1 MSYLT
6 YNTNSLPGV
15 ELKPKQCI
23 DAVLE
28 PVRQY
33 PHQDQW
39 QTCRQHV
46 LHTAV
51 SMAVNNASVHSIS
64 KHYKEAPCETSMRH
78 HLNKLAIDELILIN
92 SRLLLQG
99 PLKNLNPKKTY
110 EFAIDYTNDPYYGE
124 IDTSNEKYVI
134 RSQAKKS
141 TNSFYSY
148 VSLSI
153 INKNE
158 RFTISVLPV
167 EKDKSKVDYLTYFI
181 DLINELNFNIKV
193 LFLDREFYTVD
204 VFEFLQDQKI
214 PHITPVV
221 RRGDKMKKLLIGKK
235 ARSAEYVLTN
245 SKKKKILLNIVID
258 VKYLKGKRNKKGCE
272 NPGFVVYGVNLSPGK
287 VSGIQETLC
296 N

>member
-1 MSYLT
+1 
-6 YNTNSLPGV
+6 
-15 ELKPKQCI
+15 
-23 DAVLE
+23 
-28 PVRQY
+28 
-33 PHQDQW
+33 
-39 QTCRQHV
+39 
-46 LHTAV
+46 
-51 SMAVNNASVHSIS
+51 MAVNNASVHSIS
-64 KHYKEAPCETSMRH
+64 KHYKGAPCETSMRH

-167 EKDKSKVDYLTYFI
+167 EKDKY
-181 DLINELNFNIKV
+181 
-193 LFLDREFYTVD
+193 
-204 VFEFLQDQKI
+204 
-214 PHITPVV
+214 
-221 RRGDKMKKLLIGKK
+221 
-235 ARSAEYVLTN
+235 
-245 SKKKKILLNIVID
+245 
-258 VKYLKGKRNKKGCE
+258 
-272 NPGFVVYGVNLSPGK
+272 
-287 VSGIQETLC
+287 GIQETLC